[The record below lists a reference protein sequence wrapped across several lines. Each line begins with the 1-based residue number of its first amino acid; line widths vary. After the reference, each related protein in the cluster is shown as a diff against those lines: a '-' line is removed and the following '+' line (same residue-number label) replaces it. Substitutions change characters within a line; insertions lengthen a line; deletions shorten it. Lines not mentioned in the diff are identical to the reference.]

1 MPITIFNRGPTNKTG
16 RGVRNYELV
25 IQNKSICK
33 FKHKRED
40 GLAVC
45 LEKAAK
51 AVRAQHEQDL
61 CKIVRGLGK

>member
-1 MPITIFNRGPTNKTG
+1 MPIVIFNRGPLNKTG
-16 RGVRNYELV
+16 RGVRDYEV
-25 IQNKSICK
+25 VVQNKSICK

-51 AVRAQHEQDL
+51 AVRDQHEQDL
-61 CKIVRGLGK
+61 LKIVRGEGK

>member
-1 MPITIFNRGPTNKTG
+1 MPITIFNRGPANVTG
-16 RGVRNYELV
+16 RGVRDYELV
-25 IQNKSICK
+25 IQKKSICK

-61 CKIVRGLGK
+61 LKIVRGEGK